1 MANVSRRVLI
11 NATGALGVS
20 IVIEEGGLR
29 CLLVANGADKTL

>member
-1 MANVSRRVLI
+1 MANVSRRMLI
-11 NATGALGVS
+11 SATGALSVS